1 MQLLTSPRFASALT
15 PARQTVLIPACPYM
29 ARLLVAFLGN
39 EERVGAMESN
49 DLKSMSVEE
58 LWTLYE
64 EITAGLRHRIVAERS
79 RLEERLRKIESG
91 GNIVK
96 RDGVR
101 RPYPKVLPKY
111 QNPKNPAETW
121 AGRGKQ
127 PRWLT
132 TQLRSGKKL
141 DDFRIDRLSVKKRRR
156 VSA

>member
-1 MQLLTSPRFASALT
+1 
-15 PARQTVLIPACPYM
+15 
-29 ARLLVAFLGN
+29 
-39 EERVGAMESN
+39 MESN

-64 EITAGLRHRIVAERS
+64 NVTATLRRRIVAERT
-79 RLEERLRKIESG
+79 RLEERLRKIELG
-91 GNIVK
+91 GPIQK
-96 RDGVR
+96 QEGVR

-127 PRWLT
+127 PLWLR

-141 DDFRIDRLSVKKRRR
+141 DDFRIDRVQKRRR
-156 VSA
+156 VTA